1 MQQYNDLFYRMTLAM
16 KQCMGQ
22 KGLPDNCFKQ
32 IGTDVNLQRKVNN
45 NSVGLGSAS
54 LVGVNSVLH
63 GMTVL

>member
-1 MQQYNDLFYRMTLAM
+1 MTLAM

-32 IGTDVNLQRKVNN
+32 IGTDVNLHRKVNN